1 MSKNATLSGNVEEY
15 LELLYKLGPNGERVS
30 TSMISENLKIAPASA
45 TQMLKKL
52 ADKGYVEYS
61 PYKGVILTENGLK
74 IAKKVTRKHRLL
86 ERFLCDILKIKSDK
100 IHDQACEMEHVLS
113 DDAERALCHLL
124 EQPNKCPGDSVI
136 PECDLKFT
144 TCEECK
150 ERKEVDVEE
159 VGKRNENLISILD
172 LNEHKKGRVS
182 FIRGDHKVIRRLLDM
197 GITIGA
203 IISVIK
209 VAPLGGP
216 VEVAVRGSKLA
227 LGRDIA
233 SNVFIESC
241 DEMGC

>member
-1 MSKNATLSGNVEEY
+1 M
-15 LELLYKLGPNGERVS
+15 
-30 TSMISENLKIAPASA
+30 
-45 TQMLKKL
+45 
-52 ADKGYVEYS
+52 
-61 PYKGVILTENGLK
+61 
-74 IAKKVTRKHRLL
+74 
-86 ERFLCDILKIKSDK
+86 
-100 IHDQACEMEHVLS
+100 
-113 DDAERALCHLL
+113 
-124 EQPNKCPGDSVI
+124 
-136 PECDLKFT
+136 
-144 TCEECK
+144 
-150 ERKEVDVEE
+150 EE

-233 SNVFIESC
+233 SNVFIEAC